1 MARVEGFEP
10 AHSGQVPVD
19 SSGNPVAVGVWGDS
33 STGVGVFG
41 TSGTLL
47 PGMDN
52 IPTNIAGVEGH
63 SIQNPGVVGRSV
75 EDAGV
80 SGESLQGLGVLGRS
94 TTGSGVLGVTFVPVD
109 PGGNPSASGVFGSS
123 TVGGNGVVGFVGGAT
138 GVVGSSVRGTGVRGS
153 SGDSDGVVG
162 NSLSANGV
170 TGLGGSGRNR
180 GEIASGV
187 FGQSDSGFG
196 IRGVSGSR
204 QGAVGVSFGSGEGVF
219 GLNFSPQPAAG
230 TFGESV
236 LGNGVEGFSFTGIG
250 VRGEGRNGG
259 VRGLSTS
266 TNPNAGGVVGENPNG
281 FAGVFLGKVR
291 VTGFLSKAGGGFEI
305 DHPLDPANKYLSH
318 SFVESPEML
327 NVYSGN
333 VTTDGH
339 GDAHVTLPEYF
350 EALNED
356 FRYQLTVMGQF
367 AQAIV
372 GQEIKNNAFT
382 IKSDRPRVRISWQVT
397 GVRRD
402 RWAVANRIA
411 VEAEKAGRDK
421 GRYLHPDLWEQS
433 EEAAIVGF
441 RSARTSGQGSLRRA
455 IELVPERLRPRV
467 DQHLQ
472 ALQHGDHVDGND
484 TQKLMAEVRQA
495 ARQLYEEPSRIDRA
509 QLEEEWRQV
518 EASVERMRP
527 PTQRDEPGAAGTVL
541 RRVSQLL
548 PEQLKQRLEQHLSAL
563 LRGDH
568 VDRGELQSLVVEA
581 SQQTDL
587 HSHRELPRIDRARL
601 EEEWRQVEALVQQV
615 RQRSPWMEVRRG

>member
-1 MARVEGFEP
+1 
-10 AHSGQVPVD
+10 
-19 SSGNPVAVGVWGDS
+19 VWGDS

-41 TSGTLL
+41 TSGTLSS
-47 PGMDN
+47 PTDN
-52 IPTNIAGVEGH
+52 IPVNIAGVEGH

-80 SGESLQGLGVLGRS
+80 TGESLQSLGVLGRS
-94 TTGSGVLGVTFVPVD
+94 TSGDGVLGVTFVPVD
-109 PGGNPSASGVFGSS
+109 PSGNPSASGVFGSS

-170 TGLGGSGRNR
+170 IGTGGSGRTR

-187 FGQSDSGFG
+187 LGQSDGGFG

-204 QGAVGVSFGSGEGVF
+204 QGAVGLSYGGAEGVF

-230 TFGESV
+230 AFGESV

-266 TNPNAGGVVGENPNG
+266 TNPNAAGVVGENPNG

-305 DHPLDPANKYLSH
+305 DHPLDPGNKYLSH
-318 SFVESPEML
+318 SFVESSEML

-333 VTTDGH
+333 VTTDGR
-339 GDAHVTLPEYF
+339 GEAHVALPEYF

-356 FRYQLTVMGQF
+356 FRYQLTVLGQF

-372 GQEIKNNAFT
+372 GQEIKNNQFT
-382 IKSDRPRVRISWQVT
+382 IKSDRPWVRISWQVT

-402 RWAVANRIA
+402 RWAVANRMI
-411 VEAEKAGRDK
+411 VEEEKAGRDK
-421 GRYLHPDLWEQS
+421 GRYLHPELWEQS
-433 EEAAIVGF
+433 EDAAIVGS
-441 RSARTSGQGSLRRA
+441 RSVRASGQGSLRRA
-455 IELVPERLRPRV
+455 VELLPEKLRSRV
-467 DQHLQ
+467 EQHLQ
-472 ALQHGDHVDGND
+472 ALQHGDHVDRHE
-484 TQKLMAEVRQA
+484 TEKLMGEVKQA
-495 ARQLYEEPSRIDRA
+495 ARQLYEVPSRIDRA
-509 QLEEEWRQV
+509 QLEEEWQQV
-518 EASVERMRP
+518 EARLERMRP
-527 PTQRDEPGAAGTVL
+527 ATARDESGGAGTAS

-548 PEQLKQRLEQHLSAL
+548 PEQLKYRLEQHLEAL
-563 LRGDH
+563 QRGHH
-568 VDRGELQSLVVEA
+568 VDRGELQSLMGEA
-581 SQQTDL
+581 RQQTEL
-587 HSHRELPRIDRARL
+587 HARQGLPATDRSRL
-601 EEEWRQVEALVQQV
+601 EEEWRQVEALVQQL
-615 RQRSPWMEVRRG
+615 RQRHPWMGAHKG

>member
-41 TSGTLL
+41 TSGTLSS
-47 PGMDN
+47 PTDN
-52 IPTNIAGVEGH
+52 IPVNIAGVEGH

-80 SGESLQGLGVLGRS
+80 TGESLQGLGVLGRS
-94 TTGSGVLGVTFVPVD
+94 TTGNGVLGVTFVPVD
-109 PGGNPSASGVFGSS
+109 PNGNPSASGVFGSS

-170 TGLGGSGRNR
+170 IGIGGSGRNR

-187 FGQSDSGFG
+187 LGQSDGGFG
-196 IRGVSGSR
+196 VRGVSGSR
-204 QGAVGVSFGSGEGVF
+204 QGAVGLSFGAAEGVF

-230 TFGESV
+230 AFGESV
-236 LGNGVEGFSFTGIG
+236 LGNGVEGFSFTAIG
-250 VRGEGRNGG
+250 VRGEGRGGG

-305 DHPLDPANKYLSH
+305 DHPLDPGNKYLNH

-333 VTTDGH
+333 VTTDGR
-339 GDAHVTLPEYF
+339 GEAHVALPEYF
-350 EALNED
+350 DALNED
-356 FRYQLTVMGQF
+356 FRYQLTVLGQF

-372 GQEIKNNAFT
+372 GQEIKNNQFT
-382 IKSDRPRVRISWQVT
+382 IKSDRPWVRISWQVT

-402 RWAVANRIA
+402 RWAVANRIV
-411 VEAEKAGRDK
+411 VEEEKTARDK
-421 GRYLHPDLWEQS
+421 GRYLHPHLWEQS
-433 EEAAIVGF
+433 DEAAIVGF
-441 RSARTSGQGSLRRA
+441 RGARASGAGSLRRA
-455 IELVPERLRPRV
+455 VELVPEKLRSRV
-467 DQHLQ
+467 EQHLQ
-472 ALQHGDHVDGND
+472 VLQHGDHVDRHD
-484 TQKLMAEVRQA
+484 TEKLMAEVKQA

-509 QLEEEWRQV
+509 QLEEEWQQM
-518 EASVERMRP
+518 EARLERMRP
-527 PTQRDEPGAAGTVL
+527 ATPKGESGVAGTAS

-548 PEQLKQRLEQHLSAL
+548 PEQLKHRLEQHLEAL
-563 LRGDH
+563 QRGNH
-568 VDRGELQSLVVEA
+568 VDRAELQSLMGEA
-581 SQQTDL
+581 RQQTEL
-587 HSHRELPRIDRARL
+587 HARQGLPATDRTRL
-601 EEEWRQVEALVQQV
+601 EEEWRQVEALVQQL
-615 RQRSPWMEVRRG
+615 RQKSPWMGAHKG

>member
-41 TSGTLL
+41 TSGTLSS
-47 PGMDN
+47 PTDN
-52 IPTNIAGVEGH
+52 IPVNIAGVEGH

-80 SGESLQGLGVLGRS
+80 TGESLQGLGVLGRS
-94 TTGSGVLGVTFVPVD
+94 TSGDGVLGVTFVPVD
-109 PGGNPSASGVFGSS
+109 PSGNPSASGVFGSS

-170 TGLGGSGRNR
+170 IGIGGSGRNR

-187 FGQSDSGFG
+187 LGQSDGGFG
-196 IRGVSGSR
+196 VRGVSGSR
-204 QGAVGVSFGSGEGVF
+204 QGAVGLSYGAAEGVF

-230 TFGESV
+230 AFGESV
-236 LGNGVEGFSFTGIG
+236 LGNGVEGFSFTGLG
-250 VRGEGRNGG
+250 VQGEGRGGG

-305 DHPLDPANKYLSH
+305 DHPLDPGNKYLSH

-333 VTTDGH
+333 VTTDGR
-339 GDAHVTLPEYF
+339 GEAHVALPEYF
-350 EALNED
+350 DALNED
-356 FRYQLTVMGQF
+356 FRYQLTVLGQF

-372 GQEIKNNAFT
+372 GQEIRNNQFT
-382 IKSDRPRVRISWQVT
+382 IKSDRPWVRISWQVT

-402 RWAVANRIA
+402 RWAVANRIV
-411 VEAEKAGRDK
+411 VEEEKTARDK
-421 GRYLHPDLWEQS
+421 GRYLHPHLWGQS
-433 EEAAIVGF
+433 DDAAIVGP
-441 RSARTSGQGSLRRA
+441 RSARASGPGSLRRA
-455 IELVPERLRPRV
+455 VDLVPEKLRSRV
-467 DQHLQ
+467 EQHLQ
-472 ALQHGDHVDGND
+472 GLQHGDHVDRHD
-484 TQKLMAEVRQA
+484 TEKLMAEVKQA

-509 QLEEEWRQV
+509 QLEEEWQQM
-518 EASVERMRP
+518 EARLERMRP
-527 PTQRDEPGAAGTVL
+527 ATPRDEPGRAGTAS
-541 RRVSQLL
+541 RQVSELL
-548 PEQLKQRLEQHLSAL
+548 PEQLKHRLEQHLEAL
-563 LRGDH
+563 QRGNH
-568 VDRGELQSLVVEA
+568 VDRAELQSLVGEA
-581 SQQTDL
+581 RQQTEL
-587 HSHRELPRIDRARL
+587 HARQGLPATDRARL
-601 EEEWRQVEALVQQV
+601 EEEWRKVEALVQEL
-615 RQRSPWMEVRRG
+615 RQKSPWMGLHRT